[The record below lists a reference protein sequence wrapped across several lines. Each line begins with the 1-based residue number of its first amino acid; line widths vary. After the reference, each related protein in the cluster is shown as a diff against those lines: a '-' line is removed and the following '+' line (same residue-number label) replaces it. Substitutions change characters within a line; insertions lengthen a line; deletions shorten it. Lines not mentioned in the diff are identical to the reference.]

1 MIITILCLLLF
12 VVSTILLEVFIH
24 NYNEPPFRLFH
35 VVLAFLLIP
44 LGIVAYVKTTEK
56 LEYEKTQFERQQLI
70 EEYEN
75 GNQFA
80 YDDIIA
86 FDKDLK
92 DYKFWGSNPLVNWFY
107 NQSIVEDVDYILY
120 EKGE

>member
-1 MIITILCLLLF
+1 MITTIICLLAF
-12 VVSTILLEVFIH
+12 VISVILVE
-24 NYNEPPFRLFH
+24 
-35 VVLAFLLIP
+35 FLVRKYDEAIVRISYMFTWIFLIP
-44 LGIVAYVKTTEK
+44 LIIIANVKMTER
-56 LEYEKTQFERQQLI
+56 LQFEKQNYERQQLI

-92 DYKFWGSNPLVNWFY
+92 DYKFWGQNPLTNWFY
-107 NQSIVEDVDYILY
+107 NQSIVNDLDYILY
-120 EKGE
+120 DGE

>member
-1 MIITILCLLLF
+1 MIITILCLLLS
-12 VVSTILLEVFIH
+12 VVLTVLLEVSVYKNDDPFIRIF
-24 NYNEPPFRLFH
+24 YGLL
-35 VVLAFLLIP
+35 VFLLMP
-44 LGIVAYVKTTEK
+44 LGVITYVETTEE
-56 LEYEKTQFERQQLI
+56 LAYEKAQFERQQLI

-120 EKGE
+120 EGGK

>member
-12 VVSTILLEVFIH
+12 VALTISVEVYA
-24 NYNEPPFRLFH
+24 YNNDEPFVRVFYFL
-35 VVLAFLLIP
+35 LAFLLIP
-44 LGIVAYVKTTEK
+44 LLIIGLVKTTEK
-56 LEYEKTQFERQQLI
+56 LEYQKKQFERQQLI

-92 DYKFWGSNPLVNWFY
+92 DYKFWGRNPLVNWFY

-120 EKGE
+120 EEGE

>member
-1 MIITILCLLLF
+1 MIITILCLLVF
-12 VVSTILLEVFIH
+12 VILTVLLEIYAYK
-24 NYNEPPFRLFH
+24 NDEPAIRLFY

-44 LGIVAYVKTTEK
+44 LGVIAYVKTTEE
-56 LEYEKTQFERQQLI
+56 LVYEKTQFERQQLI

-120 EKGE
+120 EEGE